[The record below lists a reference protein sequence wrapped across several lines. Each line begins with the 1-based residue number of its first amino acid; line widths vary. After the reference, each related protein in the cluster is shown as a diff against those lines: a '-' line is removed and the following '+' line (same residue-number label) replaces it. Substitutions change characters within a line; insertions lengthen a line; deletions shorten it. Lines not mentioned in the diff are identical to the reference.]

1 MLLPRVLT
9 AIVGIPLL
17 LYLIHLGSLPFL
29 VFVLA
34 VAVLALY
41 EYSLL
46 LWIGGRGVQ
55 RVTVVVGGGL
65 LALAVA
71 LGSPGPGRAMQ
82 GGLAGLILSAIVLV
96 SMFREMLR
104 HEHSLDRAA
113 LTVFG
118 TMFVGWTLAH
128 LALIRDVRPH
138 GEGLTFL
145 LFITVWIMDSV
156 AYFVGRS
163 LGSHKLAPVIS
174 PGKTWEGAAAGF
186 AGGVLAVVVA
196 QRVWLPEALTPA
208 QAVVLGVLLGVV
220 AQASDLAESVVK
232 RAVGAKDSSS
242 LLPGHG
248 GVLDRFD
255 SFLFA
260 APMMYYVLILWP

>member
-9 AIVGIPLL
+9 ALVGIPFL
-17 LYLIHLGSLPFL
+17 LYVIHVGSLPF
-29 VFVLA
+29 VAFVTA
-34 VAVLALY
+34 VATLALY
-41 EYSLL
+41 EYALL
-46 LWIGGRGVQ
+46 LWLGGRGIQ
-55 RVTVVVGGGL
+55 RVTCVVGGGL
-65 LALAVA
+65 LALTVA

-82 GGLAGLILSAIVLV
+82 GGLAGLVITALVLASIL
-96 SMFREMLR
+96 REMLR
-104 HEHSLDRAA
+104 KEHSLDRAA

-118 TMFVGWTLAH
+118 ALFVGWTLAH
-128 LALIRDVRPH
+128 LALIRDLRPH

-145 LFITVWIMDSV
+145 LFITIWIMDSV

-163 LGSHKLAPVIS
+163 FGRHKLAPAIS

-186 AGGVLAVVVA
+186 VAGVAAVLVA
-196 QRVWLPEALTPA
+196 RRFWLADALPLPA
-208 QAVVLGVLLGVV
+208 AATLGVLLGVV

-232 RAVGAKDSSS
+232 RAVGAKDSSN

-255 SFLFA
+255 SFLLA